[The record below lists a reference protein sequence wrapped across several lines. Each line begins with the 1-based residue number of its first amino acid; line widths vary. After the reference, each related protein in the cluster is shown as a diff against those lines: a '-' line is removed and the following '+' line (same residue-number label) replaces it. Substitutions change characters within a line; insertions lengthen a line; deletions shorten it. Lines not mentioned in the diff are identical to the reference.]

1 MVHCAWDELKIT
13 IIGSFHVPINL
24 SEIQCKDYTCHRSHR
39 SFLYSLSLD
48 LFLCLQITGVLLQAV
63 MVQDINLDY
72 LPPTEG
78 QYQMHNFTVIYYNA
92 CTSRHGCFFLNI
104 LQMCLS
110 THFLLCFYKQVWW
123 PCILRV

>member
-1 MVHCAWDELKIT
+1 M
-13 IIGSFHVPINL
+13 G
-24 SEIQCKDYTCHRSHR
+24 R

-78 QYQMHNFTVIYYNA
+78 QYQMHNFTVI
-92 CTSRHGCFFLNI
+92 
-104 LQMCLS
+104 
-110 THFLLCFYKQVWW
+110 
-123 PCILRV
+123 

>member
-1 MVHCAWDELKIT
+1 M
-13 IIGSFHVPINL
+13 PINL

-39 SFLYSLSLD
+39 SFLHSLSLD

-78 QYQMHNFTVIYYNA
+78 QYQMHNFTVI
-92 CTSRHGCFFLNI
+92 
-104 LQMCLS
+104 
-110 THFLLCFYKQVWW
+110 
-123 PCILRV
+123 